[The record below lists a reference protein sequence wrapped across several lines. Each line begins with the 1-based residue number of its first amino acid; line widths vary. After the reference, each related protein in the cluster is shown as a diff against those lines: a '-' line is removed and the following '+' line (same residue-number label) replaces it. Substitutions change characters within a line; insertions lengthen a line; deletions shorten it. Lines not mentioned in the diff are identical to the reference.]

1 MVDCIV
7 KALVKLELRY
17 VVGNGRSGGIARKS
31 VVAYFYVC
39 ENSTYEGEKD

>member
-1 MVDCIV
+1 MVGCIV

-17 VVGNGRSGGIARKS
+17 VARNGRGSGIARKS
-31 VVAYFYVC
+31 VVAYFYVY